1 MTMLETLVGGYCKYK
16 SSVYSCLLTKSILC
30 LFRSFHK
37 FWPIDCLGALFSCL
51 YVFRKSVEYMY
62 DNTKKYQLQGND
74 DRERK
79 GNALQKVNVYF
90 NFKFVKYLY
99 PLVQCV

>member
-1 MTMLETLVGGYCKYK
+1 
-16 SSVYSCLLTKSILC
+16 
-30 LFRSFHK
+30 
-37 FWPIDCLGALFSCL
+37 
-51 YVFRKSVEYMY
+51 MY